1 MTVCP
6 KLTAGAT
13 PMTTTEDVL
22 DHHLDAFT
30 AQDLDETLV
39 DYTDD
44 SVVITN
50 MGTFRGLDEIEG
62 LFADLFAEFSQ
73 DGSRIDLEQKTVE
86 GEYGY
91 IVWDGETPDNDYEF
105 CTDTFVVQDGT
116 IHRQTF
122 AGKIEPNA

>member
-6 KLTAGAT
+6 KLAAGAT

-30 AQDLDETLV
+30 AQDLDETLT

-91 IVWDGETPDNDYEF
+91 IVWDGETPENDYEF
-105 CTDTFVVQDGT
+105 CTDTFVVRDGT

-122 AGKIEPNA
+122 AGKIEPKA

>member
-1 MTVCP
+1 
-6 KLTAGAT
+6 
-13 PMTTTEDVL
+13 MTTTEDVL

>member
-1 MTVCP
+1 MVCP
-6 KLTAGAT
+6 KLTGGAP

-22 DHHLDAFT
+22 NHHLDAFT
-30 AQDLDETLV
+30 AQDLDETLT

-50 MGTFRGLDEIEG
+50 VGTFRGRDEIEG

-73 DGSRIDLEQKTVE
+73 EGSRIDLEQKTVE
-86 GEYGY
+86 GEYAY
-91 IVWDGETPDNDYEF
+91 IVWDGETPENDYEF
-105 CTDTFVVQDGT
+105 CTDTFVVRDGT

-122 AGKIEPNA
+122 AGKIEPKA